1 MGQCYSINMRYKFK
15 SGGASRAAVKSAR
28 ETFVKQG
35 FDAGFT
41 DKLTNFTSLVD
52 SMFCVGEPNCN
63 ASVERWIAV
72 PAKRPI
78 RKGEYHYTEHKSVKT
93 TAKERE
99 TSNAWYKT
107 VEVPMVMRK
116 RDGKGFSGIIAGF
129 DASYSWEFVVCDFFK
144 AIAPYL
150 VAGSS
155 LRLSADEGSY
165 TLKVTKSG
173 GVKWK

>member
-35 FDAGFT
+35 FDADFT
-41 DKLTNFTSLVD
+41 DKLTNFTALVH
-52 SMFCVGEPNCN
+52 SVFCCTNIRCN
-63 ASVERWIAV
+63 SSVEWWIAV

-93 TAKERE
+93 TAAERK

-116 RDGKGFSGIIAGF
+116 RDAEGFGGIIAGF
-129 DASYSWEFVVCDFFK
+129 DASYSWESVVCDFFK
-144 AIAPYL
+144 TIAPYL

-155 LRLSADEGSY
+155 LRLSADECSY

-173 GVKWK
+173 GVRWE